1 MCSFL
6 ISNDA
11 ERISGQ
17 VIPVDGN
24 ATRMDWYKNLYLK
37 IMSYDL

>member
-24 ATRMDWYKNLYLK
+24 TTRMD
-37 IMSYDL
+37 